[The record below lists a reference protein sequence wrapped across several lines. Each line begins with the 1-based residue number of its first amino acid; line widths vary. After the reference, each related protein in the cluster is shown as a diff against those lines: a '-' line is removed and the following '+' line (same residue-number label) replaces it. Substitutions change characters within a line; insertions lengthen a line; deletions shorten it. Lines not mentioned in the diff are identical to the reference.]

1 MRYYGPSYK
10 IKCIQNTEGKMAVGK
25 IRKLSE
31 ARMRPIRDEVYL
43 QIRKAIIRGDYK
55 PNEKLQEEDLAEQLG
70 TSRTP
75 VREALR
81 KLESEKLVTYYPHR
95 GTVVS
100 EVSDDE
106 IEDLFVVR
114 TLIESLIARRAAVR
128 ATPAD
133 IGRLISCLEKA
144 ESSSEPDEILSSVD
158 AFNEMIFRI
167 SGAEQLT
174 SLNRR
179 VREHLQR
186 LLVSNHLEPE
196 RREQAA
202 AEHKKIVEALAAND
216 PDLAEKYTKEHMT
229 NAPRK
234 VKD

>member
-1 MRYYGPSYK
+1 MRYYGAGYK

-55 PNEKLQEEDLAEQLG
+55 PNEKLQEENLAEQLG

-100 EVSDDE
+100 GVSDDE
-106 IEDLFVVR
+106 IDDLFAVR

-128 ATPAD
+128 AAPAD
-133 IGRLISCLEKA
+133 INRLISCHEKA
-144 ESSSEPDEILSSVD
+144 ESSNDPDEILNSVD
-158 AFNEMIFRI
+158 AFNETIFRI

-179 VREHLQR
+179 VREYLQR
-186 LLVSNHLEPE
+186 ILVSNHLEPE
-196 RREQAA
+196 RRTQAA
-202 AEHKKIVEALAAND
+202 AEHKKIIEALAAND
-216 PDLAEKYTKEHMT
+216 PDLAEKYTREHLT

-234 VKD
+234 LKS